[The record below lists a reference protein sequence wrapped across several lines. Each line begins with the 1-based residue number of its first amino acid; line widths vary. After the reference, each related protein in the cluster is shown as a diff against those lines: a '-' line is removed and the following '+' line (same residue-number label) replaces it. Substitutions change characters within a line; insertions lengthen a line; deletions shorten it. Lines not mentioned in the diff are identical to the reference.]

1 MIHAMAD
8 AVGKFADIGRRL
20 VRLREALGLP
30 TDAAL
35 AKRLD
40 VSPQKLSNYMRG
52 RARPDLSTGL
62 SIVAKTGVS
71 LDWLY
76 RGEIAGLS
84 VQMAQM
90 LGEVPEQPARKARS
104 R

>member
-1 MIHAMAD
+1 MIDPMAE
-8 AVGKFADIGRRL
+8 AVGKYYDIGQRL
-20 VRLREALGLP
+20 VRLRQALGLP

-62 SIVAKTGVS
+62 AIVAKTGVT
-71 LDWLY
+71 LDWIY
-76 RGEIAGLS
+76 RGDIAGLS
-84 VQMAQM
+84 VQMAQK
-90 LGEVPEQPARKARS
+90 LDEVSERS
-104 R
+104 AAAGH